1 VSGPGTH
8 PAPARS
14 PFAAWAPIVLGAL
27 VVLGVVLNLSSV
39 PGLLSFLPNAI
50 VGSVLVIRR
59 PGNLIGW
66 LLLLMAVCFS
76 TVGRG
81 LDVTAALIGT
91 GWASWLPTLAWLG
104 TMSAV
109 GLFVGLALLSATF
122 PTGTLPGGGIGRM
135 TRAALVV
142 IVGIGLL
149 QAVDPEFLS
158 KLPDGTAVVLH
169 NPIGIAP
176 DWPGWSFFDGP
187 AYMVILG
194 AILVCTVGLLIRFRR
209 AVGTERQQYKWL
221 LASFALMVVAITF
234 GFTAIIL
241 VDPEGR
247 WAWIPAVFAYPLP
260 SIAVG
265 IAIMRY
271 RLYDIDR
278 IVSRTIAYAGVTVVL
293 FAVFTGVNLVL
304 QSIFESLVGGGSV
317 AVAVSTLAVA
327 ALFNPV
333 RGRLQRVVDR
343 RFNRARRD
351 AELTVDRFAGRL
363 RGQLDLDAIGTELT
377 GAAVGAVEPAAATF
391 WLRRRTLGTVTTLI
405 PPGVIAGTPGSSRPR
420 VP

>member
-1 VSGPGTH
+1 MSDRGTNSV
-8 PAPARS
+8 PSRS
-14 PFAAWAPIVLGAL
+14 LLTAWAPIVLGAL
-27 VVLGVVLNLSSV
+27 VVLGVVLNLSNV
-39 PGLLSFLPNAI
+39 PGLLAFLPNAI

-59 PGNLIGW
+59 PDNPIGW

-104 TMSAV
+104 TMSAI
-109 GLFVGLALLSATF
+109 GLFAGLALLAATF
-122 PTGTLPGGGIGRM
+122 PSGALPGGGIGRI

-149 QAVDPEFLS
+149 QAVDPVFLG
-158 KLPDGTAVVLH
+158 KLPDGTTVVFQ

-176 DWPGWSFFDGP
+176 DWPGWSFLDGP
-187 AYMVILG
+187 AYMVLLG

-209 AVGTERQQYKWL
+209 AGGTERQQYKWL
-221 LASFALMVVAITF
+221 LASFALVVVAITF
-234 GFTAIIL
+234 GFTASIL
-241 VDPEGR
+241 VDPEGS
-247 WAWIPAVFAYPLP
+247 WAWIPAVLAFPLP

-265 IAIMRY
+265 IAILRY

-278 IVSRTIAYAGVTVVL
+278 IVSRTIAYGGVTLVL
-293 FAVFTGVNLVL
+293 FAVFASVNLIMQSVL
-304 QSIFESLVGGGSV
+304 ESAVGGGSV
-317 AVAVSTLAVA
+317 AVAVSTLVVA

-363 RGQLDLDAIGTELT
+363 RGQLDLDALGRELT

-405 PPGVIAGTPGSSRPR
+405 TPGVIAGTPGSSRPR